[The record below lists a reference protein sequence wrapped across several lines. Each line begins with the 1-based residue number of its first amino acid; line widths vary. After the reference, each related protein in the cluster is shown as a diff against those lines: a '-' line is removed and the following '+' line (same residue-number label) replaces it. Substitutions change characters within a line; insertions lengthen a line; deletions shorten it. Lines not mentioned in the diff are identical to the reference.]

1 MSVLRLKPHL
11 AAHVVS
17 PQEVA
22 LLGEGGRFALHGKV
36 YAAVLPLLDGKR
48 SDDAIVARLH
58 GRFSPELVY
67 YALGE
72 LEAKGYVLPV
82 TLEKGDVV
90 GDAWWSGHDVAP
102 EIASRSSLSRTARLV
117 DAGAHRPALT
127 ALRAA
132 LGNGRPA
139 PRKGPHELVVIATGD
154 YLA

>member
-48 SDDAIVARLH
+48 SDDAIVARLS

-72 LEAKGYVLPV
+72 LEAKGYVLPAAPG
-82 TLEKGDVV
+82 KGDAV
-90 GDAWWSGHDVAP
+90 GDAWWSGHNGV
-102 EIASRSSLSRTARLV
+102 TKAR
-117 DAGAHRPALT
+117 ARWW
-127 ALRAA
+127 
-132 LGNGRPA
+132 
-139 PRKGPHELVVIATGD
+139 TG
-154 YLA
+154 